1 MFHKYFNPVK
11 KLFAFR
17 FAFLAEVSVF
27 VLNSLVHIVVP
38 TDTPVAGCRWEIPF
52 HFLQF
57 DKKLGDNIAVVLS
70 VVTPPVPFHFVA
82 LPLRGL
88 LGEAKASFVATDA
101 NTPRRRPLKEGEF
114 FKQ

>member
-1 MFHKYFNPVK
+1 MFHKYFNPIK

-27 VLNSLVHIVVP
+27 VLNSLAHSVVP

-70 VVTPPVPFHFVA
+70 VVTPRSVS
-82 LPLRGL
+82 LRCTAPSG
-88 LGEAKASFVATDA
+88 
-101 NTPRRRPLKEGEF
+101 TPRGS
-114 FKQ
+114 